1 MYVQELLDTQAL
13 PLCCMKKWVPKVT
26 CNSVGMGIPCEG
38 CKEHGLACTVLYNQ
52 LLGILYTL
60 GP

>member
-38 CKEHGLACTVLYNQ
+38 CKEHGLAC
-52 LLGILYTL
+52 II
-60 GP
+60 